1 MMLRRWLCLLALLL
15 CAGPAAAQETSAQ
28 EVGAPWRIN
37 NIPLDIPLEGELGGE
52 YLEGIYQEKLMD
64 RLQSSVLNEWPSYHI
79 HSTLKID
86 RSKLAKSNPAT
97 EEAMDLYFSS
107 ATDAHRLFWIRTH
120 KPMSAPADAAGI
132 AAVIAMIENNFAKVD
147 RVITDAAMPGNAIL
161 LIVDA
166 HLPPDEQ
173 ARMLAGLPEPF
184 ILSHDDFTE
193 FWAMDLQSRA
203 RVLGRDFR
211 GAIVLLNSY
220 NGQLQSM
227 QTELLDLKRAQLVFV
242 LP

>member
-1 MMLRRWLCLLALLL
+1 MLRRWLMLFAMLL
-15 CAGPAAAQETSAQ
+15 CAAPAATQDAAAQ

-37 NIPLDIPLEGELGGE
+37 NIPLDIPLEGELNGE

-64 RLQSSVLNEWPSYHI
+64 RLQSSILNEWPSYHI

-86 RSKLAKSNPAT
+86 KSKLPKSTLAV
-97 EEAMDLYFSS
+97 EEVMDLYFSS
-107 ATDAHRLFWIRTH
+107 AADAHRLFWIRAH
-120 KPMSAPADAAGI
+120 KPIAAPADAAGI
-132 AAVIAMIENNFAKVD
+132 AAMIGMIESNFAKID

-161 LIVDA
+161 VIVDT
-166 HLPPDEQ
+166 HLSPDEQ
-173 ARMLAGLPEPF
+173 ARMRAGLPEPF

-193 FWAMDLQSRA
+193 FWSMDLQSRA

-211 GAIVLLNSY
+211 GAIVLLNSF

-227 QTELLDLKRAQLVFV
+227 QTELLDLKRAQMVFV